1 MLRPGDAVGTAGL
14 ELGDD
19 EAPSPQAS
27 MALIHSSRREVARRL
42 LGSPERALA
51 GWGIAWLL
59 GFGACYLASSGPRAA
74 LPAWVAYLIL
84 GVACATAGVV
94 SAVETVRPG
103 RGIIGPSR
111 RVAVWYGWSWGLA
124 YAGLFV
130 LILGLAVQ
138 GLSPTLLARLW
149 PGLAVL
155 IGGVLYV
162 AGGALWQD
170 RLLYLLGAWTV
181 IVGATSTFAGTPGNF
196 AVLSFAGGGG
206 LIVVA
211 ILLVLRRL
219 PGRSGA

>member
-1 MLRPGDAVGTAGL
+1 MLRQGDAVGTAGP
-14 ELGDD
+14 EPGGD

-27 MALIHSSRREVARRL
+27 LALIHSWRREAAGRL
-42 LGSPERALA
+42 FGIPELALA
-51 GWGIAWLL
+51 GWGVAWLL
-59 GFGACYLASSGPRAA
+59 GFGACYLASSSPRAA
-74 LPAWVAYLIL
+74 FPAWVAYLIL
-84 GVACATAGVV
+84 GVTSAAAGVV

-111 RVAVWYGWSWGLA
+111 RAAAWYGWSWMLA

-138 GLSPTLLARLW
+138 GLPPALLARLW
-149 PGLAVL
+149 PGFAVL

-181 IVGATSTFAGTPGNF
+181 IVGAASTFAGTPGNF
-196 AVLSFAGGGG
+196 AVLSLAGGGG
-206 LIVVA
+206 LIAAA
-211 ILLVLRRL
+211 ILLVLRRV